1 MANLNS
7 FSTRWKQDITTNLSA
22 GDILSAIY
30 EALDDKATS
39 KSVCTNPLIPV
50 VMKVIERRLVSGSD
64 KWTYLDNGGH
74 TYSNGYVD
82 IKVEYAVSYRRSGS
96 VTFNFS
102 GGFRSLA
109 TSPFVSS
116 EEKYE
121 LPFLWMMANAT
132 GKTPVSIRVK
142 YNYNGSSKIY
152 AESVSAGFYFV
163 MGDGILKHIKMCD
176 MHDVINEVT
185 DKNVLVKDLNNFYTP
200 GDYYVNRPL
209 CIFNAAHPLG
219 EYLIANSDIA
229 NNRFEVARVQNEVL
243 TSCKSGDKFTEE
255 EMGVLEMMGYK
266 CSLWV
271 DEVFN
276 DGIYGQDI
284 YPLKKYTD
292 SSLIYAE
299 I

>member
-7 FSTRWKQDITTNLSA
+7 FSTRWQHDCTTSLSA

-30 EALDDKATS
+30 EALDARATS
-39 KSVCTNPLIPV
+39 KSVRTNPLIPI

-96 VTFNFS
+96 ITLNFS

-132 GKTPVSIRVK
+132 GKTPVSIRVR
-142 YNYNGSSKIY
+142 YDYNGSSKIY
-152 AESVSAGFYFV
+152 VSGVSASFYSV
-163 MGDGILKHIKMCD
+163 VGNLKNIKMCD
-176 MHDVINEVT
+176 MHEVLNEIN
-185 DKNVLVKDLNNFYTP
+185 DKNVLVKDIHNFYTP

-209 CIFNAAHPLG
+209 CIFDAEHPLG

-243 TSCKSGDKFTEE
+243 TSCKSGDKFTKE
-255 EMGVLEMMGYK
+255 EMDVLEMMGYK
-266 CSLWV
+266 NSLWI

-276 DGIYGQDI
+276 DCIYGPDI

-292 SSLIYAE
+292 TNLIYAG

>member
-1 MANLNS
+1 
-7 FSTRWKQDITTNLSA
+7 
-22 GDILSAIY
+22 
-30 EALDDKATS
+30 
-39 KSVCTNPLIPV
+39 
-50 VMKVIERRLVSGSD
+50 KVIERRLVSGSD
-64 KWTYLDNGGH
+64 KWTYLDNEGH

-152 AESVSAGFYFV
+152 AESVSASFYFV

-200 GDYYVNRPL
+200 GDYYVSRPL

-276 DGIYGQDI
+276 DCIYGQDI

-292 SSLIYAE
+292 TSLIYARV
-299 I
+299 

>member
-1 MANLNS
+1 MADLNS
-7 FSTRWKQDITTNLSA
+7 FSTRWQHDHTTSLSA
-22 GDILSAIY
+22 GDILSAMY
-30 EALDDKATS
+30 EALDAKATS
-39 KSVCTNPLIPV
+39 KSVCTNPLVPI

-64 KWTYLDNGGH
+64 KWTYLDNEGH

-82 IKVEYAVSYRRSGS
+82 IKVEYAVSYRRSGC

-121 LPFLWMMANAT
+121 LPFLWMMANSA
-132 GKTPVSIRVK
+132 GKTPVSIRVR
-142 YNYNGSSKIY
+142 YNYNGSSKLY
-152 AESVSAGFYFV
+152 AEGVSASFYFV
-163 MGDGILKHIKMCD
+163 MGDGILKNIKMCN
-176 MHDVINEVT
+176 MHEVVNEVK
-185 DKNVLVKDLNNFYTP
+185 DKNVLVKDINNFYTP
-200 GDYYVNRPL
+200 GDYYINRPL
-209 CIFNAAHPLG
+209 CIFDAEHPLG

-255 EMGVLEMMGYK
+255 EMDVLEMMGYK
-266 CSLWV
+266 SSLWI

-276 DGIYGQDI
+276 DFIYGPEI

-292 SSLIYAE
+292 TSLIYAR